1 MLGEFGQRKTLFFY
15 FLVFLKLYTWCCSRC
30 YFALRQKTPILL
42 QDVIFENEDF
52 LEPEFS
58 FLLEPPS
65 HFLLVSSSCG
75 PSVLS
80 RSHYRRYFAPRPFFG
95 GGDIGFHAIITP
107 HPKSTKIYYS
117 LEVFKNWPATVNL
130 TFISAVRCYENT
142 GMRSLGASRVEFL
155 LGISHRCVFAHARW
169 EPAARSLLSLCE
181 DKQVTQVHGCA
192 RRKTNRWQKYICW
205 PLDVFNQWRLSQTI
219 IRTWQ

>member
-1 MLGEFGQRKTLFFY
+1 MRSSHGMLGEFGQRKTLFFLLFSVPEIVY
-15 FLVFLKLYTWCCSRC
+15 LMLLSMLFCVAAKHRFCYKMSFLKMR
-30 YFALRQKTPILL
+30 I
-42 QDVIFENEDF
+42 F

-80 RSHYRRYFAPRPFFG
+80 RSHYRRYFAPRPFFGG

-155 LGISHRCVFAHARW
+155 LGISHRCVFAHAR
-169 EPAARSLLSLCE
+169 
-181 DKQVTQVHGCA
+181 
-192 RRKTNRWQKYICW
+192 
-205 PLDVFNQWRLSQTI
+205 
-219 IRTWQ
+219 